1 MTGTLLAGLIRETIA
16 DVERTVARAEAAM
29 QKAQRTGDDMYLD
42 AAAVNLHTFYTGLE
56 HLFET
61 IAREIDGSLPSGP
74 SWHTDLLRQM
84 AADVPGVRP
93 AVLSRASRDCLEE
106 YRSFRHVVCHIYMFN
121 LHPGR
126 VRLLVSELRACFER
140 VRADLER
147 FAEVIARIDDADQP
161 DGE

>member
-16 DVERTVARAEAAM
+16 DVERTVARAKAAM

-42 AAAVNLHTFYTGLE
+42 AAAVNLHIFYTGLE

-74 SWHTDLLRQM
+74 PWHTDLLRQM

-93 AVLSRASRDCLEE
+93 AVLSRASRDSLEE
-106 YRSFRHVVCHIYMFN
+106 YRSFRHVVRHIYMFN
-121 LHPGR
+121 LHSGR
-126 VRLLVSELRACFER
+126 VRLLVSELRACFKR
-140 VRADLER
+140 VRADLKL
-147 FAEVIARIDDADQP
+147 FAEVIARIDDADQA